1 MIILCNAESQ
11 TQQDEQIIMMIES
24 AYEASCKALND
35 LDKKDPSDKD
45 MIKLRTEVALS
56 SSKVLGNHL
65 TENSEKRTK
74 GKT

>member
-1 MIILCNAESQ
+1 
-11 TQQDEQIIMMIES
+11 MMIES
-24 AYEASCKALND
+24 AYEASCKAVDD
-35 LDKKDPSDKD
+35 LDKIDPSNKD